1 MSGGA
6 MGNVGLM
13 ILYRAPIEIQCYTR
27 PPYPPTP
34 SRYIRL
40 GGKDFNNGLV
50 NHIMIPALA
59 VFLGIDGNGILNIF
73 PSDKTADKL
82 NVYVYWG
89 EGLLLGSDSPFAH
102 LTLNCWNPASTF
114 ALRAQ
119 RLRASVCY
127 RDERAHSGF
136 VTDLEDHFLLV
147 LSSSKDRMSGQ

>member
-1 MSGGA
+1 VLLLGSL
-6 MGNVGLM
+6 GLREWRVEGTPEVKVRRWYEEDRLEREANEWRHHGQRWTDDS
-13 ILYRAPIEIQCYTR
+13 ISRTYVCFIFIYSLLLLTSEIQCYTR

-89 EGLLLGSDSPFAH
+89 EGLLHD
-102 LTLNCWNPASTF
+102 
-114 ALRAQ
+114 ALKP
-119 RLRASVCY
+119 RL
-127 RDERAHSGF
+127 
-136 VTDLEDHFLLV
+136 
-147 LSSSKDRMSGQ
+147 